1 MLKWISFGLALIGSL
16 TTFVLKSRPYF
27 LAYYLW
33 RKTGNIAVLREVA
46 RFDRSTR

>member
-1 MLKWISFGLALIGSL
+1 MLTWISLSLALIGSF
-16 TTFVLKSRPYF
+16 TTFVLKSRAYF

-46 RFDRSTR
+46 RFDRSIR